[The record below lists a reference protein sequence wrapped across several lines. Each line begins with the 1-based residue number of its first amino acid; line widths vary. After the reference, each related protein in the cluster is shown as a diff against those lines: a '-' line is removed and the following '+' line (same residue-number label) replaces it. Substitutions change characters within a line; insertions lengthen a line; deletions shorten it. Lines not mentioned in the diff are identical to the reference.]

1 MSIPAASI
9 RRPVTVLMV
18 TLVLVLLGG
27 ISFMRLPVDLMPE
40 IVYPTISVRA
50 EYPGVAPE
58 EMENLVARPL
68 EEALSSAP
76 GVERISSTSTEG
88 YASVRVEFEHGVNL
102 DEAANELRS
111 RIDRRRQSLPED
123 MPPPIMYKF
132 DVSQYPI
139 MFLTVAAENMDQKEL
154 RRFVEKQIQYRLER
168 VPGVAQFAVRGGL
181 RREIHVDLDLAR
193 LRALDISVADVVN
206 VVRRENLNRPVG
218 PVQEGKFDVL
228 LRTQGEYRNLDD
240 MRNLVVATRNG
251 VPTYLRDIA
260 TVEDSHEEVRQLV
273 SVNGNPAVRLFVYK
287 QSGANTVDVSDA
299 VWEEVAQIHK
309 DYPNIHI
316 SATGDTA
323 TFIRAAINNVKSSA
337 IVGGALA
344 IFILLLF
351 LRSLSSTAIIGVAIP
366 ISVIST
372 FTLMYFYGFTL
383 NTISFGGLAL
393 GVGMLVDN
401 AIVVLE
407 NIFRHREEGQ
417 SRMQAAI
424 LGSKEVAGAITSS
437 TLTTLAVFLPIVF
450 LTGVSA
456 VTFKQLAYVVSFSLI
471 CSLVVALTL
480 VPVLCSRFLRGQN
493 EGASLGIL
501 RRLSDGVGRL
511 QDRLDEKYG
520 RLLHWALHHR
530 VVTLSTAATLFV
542 LCVLMAP
549 LVGVEL
555 SPQADEGEVRVDV
568 QLEPGTRVAATEAIM
583 QRLTQIVQKEVPEV
597 ASIMVESGSGS
608 GGGGGA
614 GAGEHVGEL
623 RIQLVPQSERSRS
636 AREIATLIRPKMNI
650 EPGMVI
656 RTRVSSGMFGRMM
669 ASSGG
674 DRVVVEIRGYDMQ
687 VLENLAKQVRDVMA
701 SIPGVPETQVN
712 RQPGSPEMLLTVDR
726 LKAATLGLNVSDIA
740 DAMETAI
747 GGRRTS
753 MYRQQG
759 DEYNIVVRLQEK
771 DRLNV
776 SQIGSVPLVTVG
788 RQTVPAEA
796 VTRLRR
802 QEGPVSIDRQD
813 QERLVTVSGT
823 LGERDLGSVMRD
835 LEQGIA
841 KIQKPADYEIRL
853 GGEYEEQQKAFREL
867 LLAAIL
873 ALILVYMVMAAQFE
887 SLRDPFIILFS
898 IPLAA
903 IGVILMLVMTH
914 TTFNMQGFLGVIM
927 LVGIVVNNAIIL
939 IDYMNQLRREHG
951 FNVQDAVVTGGSR
964 RLRPVLMTTVT
975 TVLGLIPM
983 ALGVGEGAELQMPMA
998 RVVIGGL
1005 VSSTLITLVVIPVVY
1020 SIFEAHTKASTDA
1033 AEVRRFEEGVPQMQ
1047 AGD

>member
-18 TLVLVLLGG
+18 TLILVLLGG
-27 ISFMRLPVDLMPE
+27 ISYSRLPVDLMPE

-76 GVERISSTSTEG
+76 GVERITSTSTEG
-88 YASVRVEFEHGVNL
+88 NASVRVEFEHGVNL

-132 DVSQYPI
+132 DVSQFPI
-139 MFLTVAAENMDQKEL
+139 MFLTVSADNMDQKEL
-154 RRFVEKQIQYRLER
+154 RRFVEKQLQYRLER
-168 VPGVAQFAVRGGL
+168 VPGVAQFSVRGGL

-193 LRALDISVADVVN
+193 LRALDISVSDVVN

-240 MRNLVVATRNG
+240 MRSLVIATRNG

-260 TVEDSHEEVRQLV
+260 NVEDSHEEIRQLV

-299 VWEEVAQIHK
+299 VWEEVARIHK
-309 DYPNIHI
+309 DYPNIKV

-337 IVGGALA
+337 IVGSFLA
-344 IFILLLF
+344 ILILIVF
-351 LRSLSSTAIIGVAIP
+351 LRSLSSTLIIGVAIP

-407 NIFRHREEGQ
+407 NIFRHREEGK
-417 SRMQAAI
+417 SRMEAAI
-424 LGSKEVAGAITSS
+424 LGSKEVAGAMTSS
-437 TLTTLAVFLPIVF
+437 TLTTLAVFLPLVF
-450 LTGVSA
+450 ITGVSA

-480 VPVLCSRFLRGQN
+480 VPVLCSRFLRG
-493 EGASLGIL
+493 EKDGASTGPLKRIG
-501 RRLSDGVGRL
+501 DAVGRW

-520 RLLHWALHHR
+520 RLLHWAMHHR
-530 VVTLSTAATLFV
+530 AITIGTAATAFV
-542 LCVLMAP
+542 LCLMMAP

-568 QLEPGTRVAATEAIM
+568 QLEPGTRVAATDAIM
-583 QRLTQIVQKEVPEV
+583 QRLTRIVQTEVPEV
-597 ASIMVESGSGS
+597 ASIMVESGSGGGFS
-608 GGGGGA
+608 GGGG
-614 GAGEHVGEL
+614 EHMGEL
-623 RIQLVPQSERSRS
+623 RLQLVPQAERNRS
-636 AREIATLIRPKMNI
+636 AREIATVIRPKMNI

-656 RTRVSSGMFGRMM
+656 RTRVSSGMFGRMT
-669 ASSGG
+669 SSGGG
-674 DRVVVEIRGYDMQ
+674 DRVVVEIRGHELQ
-687 VLENLAKQVRDVMA
+687 VLEDLAKQVRDAMA
-701 SIPGVPETQVN
+701 TVPGVPETQIN
-712 RQPGSPEMLLTVDR
+712 RQPGSPEMVLSVDR

-771 DRLNV
+771 DRLSV

-788 RQTVPAEA
+788 RQTIPAES

-813 QERLVTVSGT
+813 QERMVTVSGT
-823 LGERDLGSVMRD
+823 LGDRDLGAVMGD
-835 LEQGIA
+835 LEERIA
-841 KIQKPADYEIRL
+841 RIPKPADYDIRL
-853 GGEYEEQQKAFREL
+853 GGEYEEQQEAFREL
-867 LLAAIL
+867 MLAAIL

-903 IGVILMLVMTH
+903 IGVFTMLVMTH
-914 TTFNMQGFLGVIM
+914 TTFNMQAFLGVIM

-951 FNVQDAVVTGGSR
+951 YGVTEAVVTGGSR

-983 ALGVGEGAELQMPMA
+983 ALGIGEGAELQVPMA

-1005 VSSTLITLVVIPVVY
+1005 VSSTLITLVLIPVVY
-1020 SIFEAHTKASTDA
+1020 SMFEAHTKPRTDA